1 MKDYSNWMFL
11 AIEQAKHGIGKV
23 SPNPLVGAVILKN
36 DELVASGYHRKY
48 GDKHAEICAIES
60 AIESGVD
67 LEGCTMV
74 VNLEP
79 CSHEGKQPPC
89 APALIEAKFSKVV
102 IGMEDPNPMVAGQ
115 GIQLLNDAGLDTV
128 CGVLEYDC
136 QWLNRFFSKHITE
149 GIPYIVIKH
158 AQTINGE
165 IADFNGKSQ
174 WISSEESLKNVHKLR
189 AEIDAVGIG
198 KGTALIDNP
207 TLTVRLVE
215 GRNPYRILFDTNLTT
230 PLDFNLFKDDERLRT
245 IVLCGGQGMNARKL
259 EILKTAGIIIEDCPL
274 NDEYRID
281 IKEALK
287 LIYKKHNIGS
297 ILIEGGNNLLN
308 TFLKEKIADEYHTFI
323 APLLL
328 AEGINAYQ
336 GEYVTK
342 SLNDALKL
350 KFRSVTKSGDDIY
363 IISLKQ

>member
-1 MKDYSNWMFL
+1 MLM
-11 AIEQAKHGIGKV
+11 AINQAKQGIGKV

-36 DELVASGYHRKY
+36 DEFITSGYHRKY

-60 AIESGVD
+60 ALESGVD
-67 LEGCTMV
+67 LEGCTIV

-89 APALIEAKFSKVV
+89 APAIIEAKFSKVV
-102 IGMEDPNPMVAGQ
+102 IGMQDPNPLVAGQ
-115 GIQLLNDAGLDTV
+115 GIQMLNDAGIETLS
-128 CGVLEYDC
+128 GVLEDEC
-136 QWLNRFFSKHITE
+136 KWLNRFFSKHITE
-149 GIPYIVIKH
+149 QIPYVIIKH
-158 AQTINGE
+158 AQSINGE
-165 IADFNGKSQ
+165 IADFNGKSK
-174 WISSEESLKNVHKLR
+174 WISCEKSLKNVHKLR
-189 AEIDAVGIG
+189 AEVDAVGIG
-198 KGTALIDNP
+198 KGTALTDNP

-215 GRNPYRILFDTNLTT
+215 GRNPYRVLFDTNLTT

-245 IVLCGGQGMNARKL
+245 IVLCSGQGLNTRKA

-287 LIYKKHNIGS
+287 LIYRKHNIGS
-297 ILIEGGNNLLN
+297 ILVEGGNNLLN
-308 TFLKEKIADEYHTFI
+308 TLLKEDIADEYHTFI

-342 SLNDALKL
+342 SLDDSLKL

-363 IISLKQ
+363 IISVKK